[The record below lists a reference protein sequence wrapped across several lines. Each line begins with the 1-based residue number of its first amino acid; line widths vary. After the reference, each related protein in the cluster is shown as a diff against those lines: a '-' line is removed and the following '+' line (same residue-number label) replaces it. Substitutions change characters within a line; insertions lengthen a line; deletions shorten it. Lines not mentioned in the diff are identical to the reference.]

1 MGGRK
6 LRSLKI
12 WLAALAL
19 ALLLVLASIIFFK
32 VSDGPNTRDPEFVQ
46 DRAEEFLAEAT
57 TELYEGESYK
67 LINVSSPTE
76 DWVLLTITR
85 KSPQWEEE
93 TGPGGSLAI
102 GRLEEGAWEFRLLG
116 ERSFEEWLD
125 ELPEDLLDPNLREY
139 FRLYRGL
146 EDDEGVSTDPT
157 IFSSLNSRL
166 IAQKFY
172 LPYREGEAYQITT
185 LPGDD
190 HHNGIYKEAID
201 FGLPSG
207 TPVVA
212 VADGGVVEIKKDSNI
227 GGCDESL
234 ADDANLV
241 RIKIAEGL
249 QVLYL
254 HLQPNS
260 VEVRRG
266 QTVSLGQVIAR
277 SGNTGFSCGPH
288 LHIVLERLCE
298 GGRICGSEAL
308 NFEEFEEGDPRY
320 DNDYESKNK
329 SPQDWKALEE
339 RGRKEREQK
348 EIDQITDAL
357 EKFHIIYSCYR
368 VKDCDESTLIR
379 SWITDA
385 LFAEMFESFCLFC
398 PSKADT
404 AIEVSEELLPF
415 TAPKTE
421 QTTVRSKEVWELV
434 VRGKRRTDYT
444 VVAHF
449 LVKENGVW
457 KVDGWEIE
465 CGYTINEDGDIIH
478 KEHLE
483 ECLWQPPEEST
494 SGSTN

>member
-1 MGGRK
+1 MRA
-6 LRSLKI
+6 LKV

-19 ALLLVLASIIFFK
+19 ALLLVLALITYLEAAR
-32 VSDGPNTRDPEFVQ
+32 GPNIRDPEFVQ

-57 TELYEGESYK
+57 TELYEGESYE
-67 LINVSSPTE
+67 LINISSPTE

-85 KSPQWEEE
+85 KSPQWEED
-93 TGPGGSLAI
+93 TGTGGSLAI

-146 EDDEGVSTDPT
+146 EDDEGVSARPA
-157 IFSSLNSRL
+157 IFSSLNSKPL
-166 IAQKFY
+166 AQKLY
-172 LPYREGEAYQITT
+172 LPYKEGEAYQITT
-185 LPGDD
+185 LPGHD

-212 VADGGVVEIKKDSNI
+212 IADGVVVDVKRDSDL
-227 GGCDESL
+227 GGCSEKL
-234 ADDANLV
+234 ADHANLV

-254 HLQPNS
+254 HLRYNS
-260 VEVRRG
+260 VEVRKG
-266 QTVSLGQVIAR
+266 QKVSLGQELAR
-277 SGNTGFSCGPH
+277 SGNTGFSCGAH
-288 LHIVLERLCE
+288 LHIVLERLCDD
-298 GGRICGSEAL
+298 GRVCGSEPL
-308 NFEEFEEGDPRY
+308 RFVEFKTGDPRY
-320 DNDYESKNK
+320 NKDYVSLNK
-329 SPQDWKALEE
+329 SPQDWQALEE
-339 RGRKEREQK
+339 KRRQEQERA
-348 EIDQITDAL
+348 EIEQITDAV
-357 EKFHIIYSCYR
+357 EKFHTIYSCYR

-404 AIEVSEELLPF
+404 ATEVSEELLPF

-421 QTTVRSKEVWELV
+421 QTTVRTKEVWELV
-434 VRGKRRTDYT
+434 VRGKKRTDYT

-465 CGYTINEDGDIIH
+465 CGYVIDEDGDVIH

-494 SGSTN
+494 SGSAN